1 MLLGKFVFVAEEQR
15 WSHYLFQVN
24 YAMNLFFM
32 TTLFLTGTCHF
43 FDYFCRRQIFFSESF
58 FSTLLSP
65 LLLHQLPNKLAGILY
80 EAIYFS

>member
-32 TTLFLTGTCHF
+32 TTLFLTGTRHF
-43 FDYFCRRQIFFSESF
+43 LTTSAEGKYFSVNHFSPHCSPHSF
-58 FSTLLSP
+58 FISCQT
-65 LLLHQLPNKLAGILY
+65 N
-80 EAIYFS
+80 